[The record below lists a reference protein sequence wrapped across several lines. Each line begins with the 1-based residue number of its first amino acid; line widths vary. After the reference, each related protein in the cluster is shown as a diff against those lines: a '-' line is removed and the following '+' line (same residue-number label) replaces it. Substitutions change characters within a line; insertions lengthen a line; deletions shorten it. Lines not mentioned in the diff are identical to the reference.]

1 MAWRV
6 QHAVRWP
13 ALLDARYGVRDNHR
27 DDQAVD
33 AQHAR
38 HDNLHR
44 RSITSTRTAETLRV
58 LVGHYER
65 DLARRAPNTGSTHR
79 HNALHHELRLADAEC
94 GNAHTGL
101 SRAVRG
107 TQIGEDE
114 GKRRAHEP
122 KQRRVH
128 VVVLHLLDGQRRWHG
143 SRPRKAF
150 HTSSLA
156 VNTRRSDK
164 HRKIITQGGSTNAY
178 MYQGGTLRPHMT
190 SREDLQLHSLRQIP
204 VEHVTPLL
212 LRATH
217 SILCMRCTR
226 ST

>member
-1 MAWRV
+1 MGVAWRV

-44 RSITSTRTAETLRV
+44 RSITSTRTAETVRV
-58 LVGHYER
+58 LVGHDER
-65 DLARRAPNTGSTHR
+65 DLARRAPSTGSTHR

-143 SRPRKAF
+143 SRPTEESLSHFLLGCEHAEDQLRL
-150 HTSSLA
+150 HVPRRNPPSSHYE
-156 VNTRRSDK
+156 VS
-164 HRKIITQGGSTNAY
+164 GGPSSSTPFFASNP
-178 MYQGGTLRPHMT
+178 R
-190 SREDLQLHSLRQIP
+190 
-204 VEHVTPLL
+204 
-212 LRATH
+212 
-217 SILCMRCTR
+217 
-226 ST
+226 

>member
-1 MAWRV
+1 VGVAWRV

-38 HDNLHR
+38 HDN
-44 RSITSTRTAETLRV
+44 
-58 LVGHYER
+58 
-65 DLARRAPNTGSTHR
+65 R
-79 HNALHHELRLADAEC
+79 HNALHYELRLADAEC

-128 VVVLHLLDGQRRWHG
+128 VVVLHLLDG
-143 SRPRKAF
+143 
-150 HTSSLA
+150 
-156 VNTRRSDK
+156 
-164 HRKIITQGGSTNAY
+164 
-178 MYQGGTLRPHMT
+178 
-190 SREDLQLHSLRQIP
+190 
-204 VEHVTPLL
+204 
-212 LRATH
+212 
-217 SILCMRCTR
+217 
-226 ST
+226 